1 MASKKLPTSPGSDCD
16 ERKRKRKLSN
26 RESARR
32 SRMKKQQRL
41 DELNGEEGRI
51 KEENKKLIQMIDATT
66 NLHLD
71 VASNNNVLR
80 AQISELTDR
89 LKSLNSVL
97 QIASEVSGLM
107 IDIPDIPDTLL
118 EPWQLPCPIQSA
130 PASVDMIILAV
141 VLQWIGFLLLVAALS
156 SSTSSHAA
164 LHSPLTGSSEQAS
177 CAFLMLS
184 STFPDSLSGTAAAGR
199 M

>member
-1 MASKKLPTSPGSDCD
+1 MASKKLPTIPGSDCD

-41 DELNGEEGRI
+41 DELIGEEGRI
-51 KEENKKLIQMIDATT
+51 KEENKKLSEMIDATA
-66 NLHLD
+66 NLYLD

-89 LKSLNSVL
+89 LRSLNSVL
-97 QIASEVSGLM
+97 QIASEVSGLV

-130 PASVDMIILAV
+130 PASVDMF
-141 VLQWIGFLLLVAALS
+141 Q
-156 SSTSSHAA
+156 
-164 LHSPLTGSSEQAS
+164 
-177 CAFLMLS
+177 C
-184 STFPDSLSGTAAAGR
+184 
-199 M
+199 